1 MLSFSPLHLPM
12 PVAEPVVQTVR
23 IEIAPRSIFTILAIV
38 GTIAL
43 FYQLRVVVTILVV
56 ALIIAGTLQPAI
68 LWLERRGVRRLPAL
82 IIVMVASAA
91 IAGLLIFLTVPAI
104 VDQITRALQ
113 DAPAGRLR
121 LIAFLEQ
128 HNSTLPLARLV
139 RDSGVA
145 QTLTRLQNY
154 MFAYSTRAL
163 LLVGYGA
170 TSLVLAFYLLADGT
184 RVQGMIF
191 ALVPRDYHMRLAR
204 IIQHLER
211 IVGGYMRGQLI
222 TCLAIGVFTFV
233 LLAGFR
239 VPGALS
245 LALFAAIVDVVP
257 LIGGLLVIIPAV
269 LGAIPLGATTTLC
282 VLGALLLYMEFESRI
297 LVPRV
302 YGEVL
307 RLSSTAVILSLAA
320 GAMLFGILGALL
332 ALPVVA
338 GLVMVLQELRVEMP
352 GDDSI
357 DDAERRRHAEAE
369 ATYEVRS
376 AGSTAPEAGEIARDL
391 ADEIDAKDD
400 AAAADAAAA
409 AGESEPA

>member
-1 MLSFSPLHLPM
+1 M
-12 PVAEPVVQTVR
+12 PVIEPVVQTVR
-23 IEIAPRSIFTILAIV
+23 IEIAPRSILNVLVMVGIIV
-38 GTIAL
+38 L

-56 ALIIAGTLQPAI
+56 GLILAGTLHPAI
-68 LWLERRGVRRLPAL
+68 LWLERQRVRRLPAL
-82 IIVMVASAA
+82 IIVFVSAAA
-91 IAGLLIFLTVPAI
+91 IAALLIFLTVPSLA
-104 VDQITRALQ
+104 DQITRALE

-145 QTLTRLQNY
+145 EILTRVQTY
-154 MFAYSTRAL
+154 VFAYSTRAL
-163 LLVGYGA
+163 LLLGYGG
-170 TSLVLAFYLLADGT
+170 TSLVLAFYLLADGI
-184 RVQGMIF
+184 RAQGMIF

-222 TCLAIGVFTFV
+222 TCLAIGVSTFI
-233 LLAGFR
+233 LLAAFR

-245 LALFAAIVDVVP
+245 LALFAAIVDVIP
-257 LIGGLLVIIPAV
+257 LIGGLLVIVPAV
-269 LGAIPLGATTTLC
+269 LSALPLGAPTAFS
-282 VLGALLLYMEFESRI
+282 VLGALLLYMQFENRI

-307 RLSSTAVILSLAA
+307 RLSATAVILALAA
-320 GAMLFGILGALL
+320 GAMLFGIIAALL

-338 GLVMVLQELRVEMP
+338 GLVMVVQELRVEMP
-352 GDDSI
+352 GDDSMN
-357 DDAERRRHAEAE
+357 DAERRRHAEAE

-376 AGSTAPEAGEIARDL
+376 AGSTAPEAGEIARDH
-391 ADEIDAKDD
+391 ADEIDAENEIAKDD
-400 AAAADAAAA
+400 PTL
-409 AGESEPA
+409 G